1 MKAAKFDV
9 TADRVRPNRRWEQS
23 HELRSERGHRRTEH
37 SPRGGSAARDLIEA
51 GGLREHGEERGGGEA
66 NEAPAAEPQAE
77 DDADHDG
84 SALGLGSPKKLRK
97 NSSRLGSVLTRSITR
112 EPEMAWSSASKLPW
126 IVHLSRWPSTVRSS
140 TPSAERKRSAGTSS
154 PGANPTSTWWTR
166 MRVSSPSSATL
177 TSRPAR
183 RMPTLSHTCSTS
195 DRTCDERKMVAPP
208 SRVSRSSS

>member
-66 NEAPAAEPQAE
+66 NHAPAAEPQAE
-77 DDADHDG
+77 DDAAHDG
-84 SALGLGSPKKLRK
+84 RALGLGSPKKLRK
-97 NSSRLGSVLTRSITR
+97 NSSRLGSVLTRSMTR
-112 EPEMAWSSASKLPW
+112 EPQMAWSSASKLAWAAP
-126 IVHLSRWPSTVRSS
+126 LRRWTSPVRSS

-154 PGANPTSTWWTR
+154 PGAHSTSTWWTR
-166 MRVSSPSSATL
+166 MRVRSPSSATL
-177 TSRPAR
+177 TSRPAP
-183 RMPTLSHTCSTS
+183 RMPSLSHTCSTS
-195 DRTCDERKMVAPP
+195 GRPCEESKIVAP
-208 SRVSRSSS
+208 